1 LPISSRIETETERQ
15 NVSKLTYGLTDAEYK
30 AALAEYRSLNW
41 CMGNTTFA
49 EFIRPALV
57 AKTKAEGRS

>member
-1 LPISSRIETETERQ
+1 M
-15 NVSKLTYGLTDAEYK
+15 SKLTYGLTDAEYK